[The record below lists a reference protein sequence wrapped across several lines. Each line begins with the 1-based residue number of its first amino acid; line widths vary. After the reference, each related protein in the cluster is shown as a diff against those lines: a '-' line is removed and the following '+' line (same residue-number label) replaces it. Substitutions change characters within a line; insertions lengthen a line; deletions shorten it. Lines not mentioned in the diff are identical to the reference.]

1 MHFRTLLRL
10 ANLLTLLRLFLVP
23 PLILCFQANLM
34 RLALIIFAVAALTD
48 HFDGKI
54 ARKQGVTGFGKF
66 MDPLADKLLVVAV
79 LICFTLF
86 ERVEGG
92 LIPAWMVLIIIGREF
107 IVTGLRVAFIAKC
120 GQIVAANRWGK
131 YKTSSQLA
139 VIIISL
145 ILLAFQRE
153 LKLNTEFIIQ
163 QHGPIYFMMFLPLV
177 LTVASGTEFLI
188 NNRKVLYGSIQ
199 TGERGRSG
207 ADV

>member
-1 MHFRTLLRL
+1 
-10 ANLLTLLRLFLVP
+10 
-23 PLILCFQANLM
+23 M

-92 LIPAWMVLIIIGREF
+92 LIPTWMVLIIIGREF
-107 IVTGLRVAFIAKC
+107 IVTGLRVVFIAKC
-120 GQIVAANRWGK
+120 GHVVAANRWGK

-145 ILLAFQRE
+145 VLLAFQSE
-153 LKLNTEFIIQ
+153 LNTVFIIQ
-163 QHGPIYFMMFLPLV
+163 KHGPIFLMMYLRLV

-188 NNRKVLYGSIQ
+188 RNRKVLFGFIQ
-199 TGERGRSG
+199 TGERGLSG
-207 ADV
+207 ADA